1 MILNKDSL
9 NGKTHPHFKFK
20 TLYINFQ
27 EDFIKFAF
35 FKELVLKLKKI
46 IYYIKRGKYFKFQF
60 GGWTYQMKIDI
71 HDNYVCSELNF
82 FYFRKGTY
90 LIFKLYSSSVA

>member
-1 MILNKDSL
+1 MILNKYSL
-9 NGKTHPHFKFK
+9 NGKTRPHFKFE

-46 IYYIKRGKYFKFQF
+46 IYYFTYRLCGIFLKILFLLFQKFDKLFKKKKVLR
-60 GGWTYQMKIDI
+60 Y
-71 HDNYVCSELNF
+71 
-82 FYFRKGTY
+82 
-90 LIFKLYSSSVA
+90 

>member
-1 MILNKDSL
+1 MVLDKYSL
-9 NGKTHPHFKFK
+9 DGKTHPHFKFE

-46 IYYIKRGKYFKFQF
+46 IYYFIYRLCGLFLKISYLLLQ
-60 GGWTYQMKIDI
+60 KIDK
-71 HDNYVCSELNF
+71 LF
-82 FYFRKGTY
+82 KKKGFT
-90 LIFKLYSSSVA
+90 LLKEENPSNFKLED